1 VGDSVIYESG
11 GNIGIGASPGTK
23 LDVSGH
29 IAANAGYLYT
39 GDGSN
44 GVVAARQG
52 SLFVVSNGTGAVLIN
67 ANGNYLYPGQVG
79 GQGGTGGLSVYS
91 GGAANTQQSQIGG
104 TGNTWFNAGN
114 VGIGN
119 TAPAAKVVINDGAA
133 NNGNVNDTMGIYSNK
148 PSSAL
153 YVEQV
158 NVSGYGGYFTQN
170 TAGNSNS
177 ALFAQNTSSTGYAAY
192 FAGAINVES
201 NVFIG
206 GSAVL
211 KGIAKTSWP
220 TQVCQVNGGAC
231 LGRYLGTVGTTT
243 ADLQFRYNNSL
254 NQPTLTGLM
263 YSSVPNSCAN
273 GWSPLARSTG
283 TNSLFNALACTQFA
297 NEYALGGSGGYG
309 SGLVCSE
316 DAETEIMINR
326 VLSSSG
332 CATTTGIR
340 TRLHRLE
347 ARFTA
352 TTMQYELR

>member
-119 TAPAAKVVINDGAA
+119 TTPTGKLVVNNNLAGNGSAGDGVSIYANTINSAVYAQQNNATGWSGYFSGRVNITGSLILGGRLKPVTINVCQVGTDTCLGEYLWTLNPSTTSAQYCYYTSPSASVPAAC
-133 NNGNVNDTMGIYSNK
+133 
-148 PSSAL
+148 
-153 YVEQV
+153 V
-158 NVSGYGGYFTQN
+158 NVFSGVPTNYCTAPDILINRTVAGRSLWSLSGCTGQEYQYPGYGAYGSGQACLDVDGPSGLSFTSYTSSGGCNVGGSVLSGYKVTGVLTQN
-170 TAGNSNS
+170 T
-177 ALFAQNTSSTGYAAY
+177 
-192 FAGAINVES
+192 
-201 NVFIG
+201 
-206 GSAVL
+206 
-211 KGIAKTSWP
+211 
-220 TQVCQVNGGAC
+220 
-231 LGRYLGTVGTTT
+231 
-243 ADLQFRYNNSL
+243 
-254 NQPTLTGLM
+254 
-263 YSSVPNSCAN
+263 YSQA
-273 GWSPLARSTG
+273 
-283 TNSLFNALACTQFA
+283 
-297 NEYALGGSGGYG
+297 
-309 SGLVCSE
+309 
-316 DAETEIMINR
+316 
-326 VLSSSG
+326 
-332 CATTTGIR
+332 
-340 TRLHRLE
+340 
-347 ARFTA
+347 
-352 TTMQYELR
+352 YELR